1 MGGRYVAPFGSP
13 ESPSMPRQTAVA
25 LCAVAAALLTAAPIP
40 TALAAPTAVEDLE
53 RIAVVELQRCLLE
66 TAEGK
71 RAKKKLESTFAKGQ
85 ARREKKQAALQKK
98 LVDLQA
104 KAAMLSEDE
113 LLRRQQELAAA
124 DQELQQLA
132 MELQQEF
139 GAGHQSTLQ
148 INGIEA
154 SLTPGANSLRIGI
167 SGDNE
172 MPYALDVSYRTR
184 RPVSDDDCVLR
195 LTTEL
200 GAGRV
205 KAGSTVPLVAQ
216 LANTRN
222 EGQPMSMVILGLPAG
237 LEPRADQLKQLRDA
251 GRFDYYETRAREVIL
266 YWRDLAPSEV
276 VDLQLD
282 LVAAVPRK
290 YTGPASRTYLYYTAE
305 QKQWCEPLAIE
316 ITRE

>member
-1 MGGRYVAPFGSP
+1 MQNEDGHLEGKQGSITRSGGFSLKV
-13 ESPSMPRQTAVA
+13 ET
-25 LCAVAAALLTAAPIP
+25 
-40 TALAAPTAVEDLE
+40 TALAALAWMKDPAYRQAADRAIEWIVKSRTGGGGFGSTQGTILALKALVEHAKVSRATVTGGTLLVKRGD
-53 RIAVVELQRCLLE
+53 AVV
-66 TAEGK
+66 G
-71 RAKKKLESTFAKGQ
+71 
-85 ARREKKQAALQKK
+85 
-98 LVDLQA
+98 
-104 KAAMLSEDE
+104 
-113 LLRRQQELAAA
+113 
-124 DQELQQLA
+124 
-132 MELQQEF
+132 QQEF
-139 GAGHQSTLQ
+139 SAGHQSTLQ

-205 KAGSTVPLVAQ
+205 KAGATVPLVAQ
-216 LANTRN
+216 LTNTRN

-237 LEPRADQLKQLRDA
+237 LEPRADQLKELRDA

-282 LVAAVPRK
+282 LVAAVPGK